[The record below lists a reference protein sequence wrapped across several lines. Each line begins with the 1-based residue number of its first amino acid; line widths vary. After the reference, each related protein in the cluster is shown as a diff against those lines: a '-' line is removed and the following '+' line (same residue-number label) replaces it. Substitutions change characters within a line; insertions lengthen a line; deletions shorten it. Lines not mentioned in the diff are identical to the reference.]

1 MRRTIPN
8 LMRRS
13 GLVAL
18 LLLPLCAVGQIS
30 DLDMRLP
37 MDIDADNTTIDGK
50 NSMII
55 FNGLR
60 LTQGRVSIQA
70 DEGRATRME
79 LEDSIWHFE
88 GNVVIDVGDG
98 NIQCD
103 SAELYFDDFQ
113 LQNAIVTGTPALYE
127 LQRPGADDITNAQ
140 ATRLD
145 YNVASGIIQFS
156 GEATITEGGNQISS
170 NVLVYNIAEQRI
182 NADSTG
188 EEDGRVRITY
198 TPANGLDSL
207 IPENAE
213 QELESAAQELQDEE
227 QEPEDDEAP

>member
-1 MRRTIPN
+1 MNRKTVNALIRRAFA
-8 LMRRS
+8 
-13 GLVAL
+13 GL
-18 LLLPLCAVGQIS
+18 LLLPFLASAQVP

-60 LTQGRVSIQA
+60 LTQGRISIQA

-79 LEDSIWHFE
+79 LEDSYWQFA
-88 GNVVIDVGDG
+88 GNVIIDVGSG
-98 NIQCD
+98 RIQCA
-103 SAELYFDDFQ
+103 SAELYFDEFR
-113 LQNAIVTGTPALYE
+113 LRNAIVTGSPAIYD
-127 LQRPGADDITNAQ
+127 LQRPGTDEVTHAEAG
-140 ATRLD
+140 RLD
-145 YNVASGIIQFS
+145 YDVDGGIIRFS
-156 GEATITEGGNQISS
+156 EEATITEGGNQISS

-198 TPANGLDSL
+198 TPANG
-207 IPENAE
+207 I
-213 QELESAAQELQDEE
+213 EL
-227 QEPEDDEAP
+227 PEDALGEDDTDERDESP

>member
-1 MRRTIPN
+1 MNPTRCQSIRQ
-8 LMRRS
+8 LCC
-13 GLVAL
+13 LVL
-18 LLLPLCAVGQIS
+18 LAVTPLAAAQVA
-30 DLDMRLP
+30 DMDMRLP

-79 LEDSIWHFE
+79 LEDSIWQFE

-98 NIQCD
+98 NIECD
-103 SAELYFDDFQ
+103 AAELYFDEFQ
-113 LQNAIVTGTPALYE
+113 LQNAIVTGTPALYK
-127 LQRPGADDITNAQ
+127 LQRPGADEVTNAE
-140 ATRLD
+140 AARLD
-145 YNVASGIIQFS
+145 YDVASGIIQFS
-156 GEATITEGGNQISS
+156 GDATITEGGNQISS

-182 NADSTG
+182 NADSSG

-198 TPANGLDSL
+198 TPANGLETL
-207 IPENAE
+207 IPEGAE
-213 QELESAAQELQDEE
+213 EELEEAAQDLQEE
-227 QEPEDDEAP
+227 DLIPEGDKTP